1 MRLRNPNI
9 DENYDK
15 TFKVGC
21 FGCLMYIF
29 LFFSVG
35 GFFIL
40 LGYDYYIMASI
51 LVLAVFVLIWFFSF
65 RAARQLD
72 RKKQGNDWIDTLEKK
87 GSDVDE

>member
-1 MRLRNPNI
+1 LRLRNPNI
-9 DENYDK
+9 DEKFDQ

-51 LVLAVFVLIWFFSF
+51 LVLAFFVLIWFISF
-65 RAARQLD
+65 RAAYRSD
-72 RKKQGNDWIDTLEKK
+72 RKKQKDDWIDKIEK
-87 GSDVDE
+87 GD